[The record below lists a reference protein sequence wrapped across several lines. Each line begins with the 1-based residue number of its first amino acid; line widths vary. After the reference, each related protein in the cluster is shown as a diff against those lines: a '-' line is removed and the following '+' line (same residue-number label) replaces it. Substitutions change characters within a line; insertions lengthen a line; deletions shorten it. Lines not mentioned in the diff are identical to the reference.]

1 MQLGDIFSD
10 ALKYPLSNYNNWLM
24 VGVLCLICSLAAI
37 VAQFG
42 MYSSTLA
49 CALGVLGL
57 LAIIVLLGYNLTVI
71 KNGIESNPE
80 IPDFDWVKNFV
91 DGIKYI
97 VVAFVYFI
105 IPAII
110 STIIAILTGYGPLSK
125 ILTQSN
131 LDKFAA
137 LNGTV
142 TQSDI
147 LNIVP
152 ADVWNSL
159 FTSIA
164 VTAIIALILFIIFA
178 IFQYIAICRLSKYG
192 NFGEAFNFK
201 EIYADIKKISILK
214 IIAFLVISFVI
225 SSVIGIILG
234 FIAIIPFIGLIIA
247 ALFGHSFIILFN
259 GRSLGLLYSEV

>member
-10 ALKYPLSNYNNWLM
+10 ALKYPLSNYNNWLI

-105 IPAII
+105 IPSII

-142 TQSDI
+142 TQNDI
-147 LNIVP
+147 LVP

-192 NFGEAFNFK
+192 NLGEAFNFK